1 MNGCTSLFSCIA
13 TVVCDPKGE
22 FKTHSDT
29 QTLFLPCANANVR
42 AVAAGNGGIVIVV
55 CRFGVKTRHKYNSFL
70 P

>member
-13 TVVCDPKGE
+13 AVVCDPKGV

-55 CRFGVKTRHKYNSFL
+55 C
-70 P
+70 